1 MSIKNTLESHFSRQ
15 KQVEVRISGLKDKID
30 VEEKTVEFLGNRF
43 KNCKRNTP
51 ESVIPLKDQT
61 CKSLALKNEKICKP
75 KVYINLNKTI
85 AEISPKS

>member
-43 KNCKRNTP
+43 KNCKRN
-51 ESVIPLKDQT
+51 K
-61 CKSLALKNEKICKP
+61 
-75 KVYINLNKTI
+75 
-85 AEISPKS
+85 